1 MALRCILI
9 LLDGL
14 GDRAYDGLGNQTP
27 LQAARTPNLDK
38 LAAMGANGLF
48 HADRIGVALPSENA
62 HFAMFGFQ
70 KEEFPGRGILEAL
83 GADIPVTSGDVA
95 LLAHFASVKEENS
108 ILKLIKQRPKVTKNE
123 AENLAQRIAS
133 HSIGKVKAKFVQ
145 THQLDGILVLS
156 GGVCPSITDTDP
168 IAEGENLIEVA
179 PYKDFANDKKAK
191 TTAKALKSYLLWCY
205 EALRKDPFNRKRIKK
220 GQIPVNFLLTQRAG
234 QLKKIETFSE
244 RWGMRGLSISSG
256 LVYWGLGKFL
266 GMDIAKVKD
275 SKACG
280 DDLAERIQLAVGK
293 KQNYEFIHVHTKAPD
308 AAGHSK
314 DPQNKVATI
323 EALDQ
328 GLKAVLKHIDD
339 ETLFMITADHS
350 TPSAGPLV
358 HSGEPVPLMLVGP
371 GIRKDTVKKFDEIHC
386 ACGAL
391 GCLQGKDLM
400 PLVLNCLDRAKL
412 QGLRDTPEDRQYW
425 PAKRTPFRIK

>member
-1 MALRCILI
+1 MASRCILI

-14 GDRAYDGLGNQTP
+14 GDRAYDSLGNQTP

-38 LAAMGANGLF
+38 LAAMGASGLF

-62 HFAMFGFQ
+62 HFAMFGFK

-83 GADIPVTSGDVA
+83 GADIPVTHDDVA
-95 LLAHFASVKEENS
+95 LLAHFASVKEEGG
-108 ILKLIKQRPKVTKNE
+108 ILKLVKQRPKVTKKE
-123 AENLAQRIAS
+123 AEYFAKRIAS
-133 HSIGKVKAKFVQ
+133 QSIGKVKAKFVQ

-156 GGVCPSITDTDP
+156 GDVCPSITDTDP
-168 IAEGENLIEVA
+168 IAEGENLIDVA
-179 PYKDFANDKKAK
+179 PYINSANDKKAK

-205 EALRKDPFNRKRIKK
+205 EILGKDSFNKERVKKR
-220 GQIPVNFLLTQRAG
+220 QAAVNFLVTQRAG
-234 QLKKIETFSE
+234 QLKEIETFSE

-256 LVYWGLGKFL
+256 LVYWGLGSFL

-275 SKACG
+275 SKSSG
-280 DDLAERIQLAVGK
+280 DDLAERIQLAVNK
-293 KQNYEFIHVHTKAPD
+293 KQDYEFIHVHTKAPD

-314 DPQNKVATI
+314 DPLNKVAAI
-323 EALDQ
+323 EALDR
-328 GLKAVLKHIDD
+328 GLKGVLKHIDK

-350 TPSAGPLV
+350 TPSSGPLV

-391 GCLQGKDLM
+391 GCLQGRDLM

-412 QGLRDTPEDRQYW
+412 QGLMDTPEDRPYW